1 MCNALVVPCKQ
12 CTWQCSLDDVGCV
25 RPKSTGGYCKHG
37 NTFHSLDYSLLTVEM
52 YGQMKENEDNEF
64 TNRRKQ
70 STFLENCSCAEAWSP
85 TPVGRSLD
93 DSSHSRSLLK
103 RCSLDSLYKRLST
116 DCLMHPYIQGA
127 FNVPCTRLHWS
138 PIDSPSKNHT
148 PTTTIEMTMGV

>member
-12 CTWQCSLDDVGCV
+12 CTWQRSLDDVGCV

-52 YGQMKENEDNEF
+52 YGQMKKKEDNEF

-70 STFLENCSCAEAWSP
+70 HFWRTAA
-85 TPVGRSLD
+85 VQKHD
-93 DSSHSRSLLK
+93 HQHLLAGPLMTLHIAGPFWNAALLTACTK
-103 RCSLDSLYKRLST
+103 DST

-127 FNVPCTRLHWS
+127 FNVPCTHLHWS

-148 PTTTIEMTMGV
+148 PISTIVMTMGV